1 MMSKVNRKELAVAI
15 EKKIAEN
22 AYNELQSEQLAVNR
36 KTGGDWREMILTW
49 VRMQHENCVA
59 AIPGYDDTFITL
71 KIKVDGRI
79 VDVQVKLPAWLATVM
94 QVLRQVYGMEIA
106 REKFIELLTAAYAQ
120 NS

>member
-1 MMSKVNRKELAVAI
+1 MMKVNRKELAVAI

-22 AYNELQSEQLAVNR
+22 AYHELQSEELVANR
-36 KTGGDWREMILTW
+36 KTGGDWREMIITW
-49 VRMQHENCVA
+49 IRSQHQDCVA

-79 VDVQVKLPAWLATVM
+79 VDVQAKLPAWLATVM
-94 QVLRQVYGMEIA
+94 QVLRQVYGMEVA
-106 REKFIELLTAAYAQ
+106 REKFVELMSAAYTQ